1 MTIDG
6 VSDWLESL
14 ELSQHQQMFKENE
27 INGRE
32 LLGLNNDM
40 LKNDLHVGEFFYTLL
55 RLFSNIKII
64 WKY

>member
-55 RLFSNIKII
+55 
-64 WKY
+64 